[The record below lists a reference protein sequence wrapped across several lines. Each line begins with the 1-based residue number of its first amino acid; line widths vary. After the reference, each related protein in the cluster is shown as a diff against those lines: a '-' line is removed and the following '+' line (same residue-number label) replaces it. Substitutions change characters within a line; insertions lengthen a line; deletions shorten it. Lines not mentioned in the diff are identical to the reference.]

1 MDEAPPASKRQC
13 AAAMT
18 IVLYPERRYPN
29 DWIEREVLGRK
40 AEIRICAVAA
50 LAGLSAAER
59 AGVTHLVLHGMDATA
74 ADLAAFPD
82 LRLVLRTGPAAIEGR
97 FVDVTGHDIAERADH
112 AMALALALHRGV
124 WDARVKLRRSAGLYF
139 GILGL
144 GRVGMA
150 VALRARAFGFR
161 VLFHDPHAAPGV
173 EAGLGI
179 ERARRLQGVL
189 LKADILSIHEPEG
202 DTLLEAGGLP
212 EAGGRLGLADLAV
225 LPQGALVVDITGGAM
240 LDRAALA
247 GMLEAGHLGGA
258 ALDLPA
264 GVAAPPG
271 VLVTRCGTTDAAV
284 EALRRLTAEAIL
296 SAP

>member
-1 MDEAPPASKRQC
+1 MDEAPPASKRQR

-29 DWIEREVLGRK
+29 DWIEREVLGRT
-40 AEIRICAVAA
+40 AEIRVREVAA
-50 LAGLSAAER
+50 LAALSAADR

-74 ADLAAFPD
+74 ADLAAFPA
-82 LRLVLRTGPAAIEGR
+82 LRHVLRTGPAAIGGR
-97 FVDVTGHDIAERADH
+97 FVDVTGHDIADRADH
-112 AMALALALHRGV
+112 ALALALALHRGV
-124 WDARVKLRRSAGLYF
+124 AAASGAPRRSAGLHF

-144 GRVGMA
+144 GLVGMA
-150 VALRARAFGFR
+150 VALRAQAFGFR
-161 VLFHDPHAAPGV
+161 VMFHDPHVAPGV
-173 EAGLGI
+173 GEALGI
-179 ERARRLQGVL
+179 ARAARLQGLL
-189 LKADILSIHEPEG
+189 LKADILSIHEPEEPRLAEG
-202 DTLLEAGGLP
+202 WGRVE
-212 EAGGRLGLADLAV
+212 ERGRLGLADLAV

-271 VLVTRCGTTDAAV
+271 VLVTRSAPTDAAV